1 MSWLAQPGTRCV
13 DSHTLP
19 RTKLLQQLVRAFKMP
34 SHHVKRALTVAEVST
49 KSGRTW
55 EPRVTQHQ
63 ILSHDGTTGDTG
75 MVARCCTCVCTTTR
89 TESGNQVRV
98 FHALPMTS
106 ATICAWDGSLRV
118 SDGNVESA
126 PIGSLRANVDLSE
139 DSPHIPDHA
148 SVPQSSSS
156 RLTRTYL

>member
-34 SHHVKRALTVAEVST
+34 SHHVKRALTVAEVSN

-63 ILSHDGTTGDTG
+63 ILSQNGTSGDTG
-75 MVARCCTCVCTTTR
+75 MGHVA
-89 TESGNQVRV
+89 
-98 FHALPMTS
+98 AL
-106 ATICAWDGSLRV
+106 V
-118 SDGNVESA
+118 SA
-126 PIGSLRANVDLSE
+126 PPPELKAE
-139 DSPHIPDHA
+139 
-148 SVPQSSSS
+148 
-156 RLTRTYL
+156 TRFGFSMHCR

>member
-1 MSWLAQPGTRCV
+1 MSWLAPPGTWCV
-13 DSHTLP
+13 NSHTLH

-34 SHHVKRALTVAEVST
+34 SHHVKRALTVAEVSN

-89 TESGNQVRV
+89 TESGK
-98 FHALPMTS
+98 P
-106 ATICAWDGSLRV
+106 GSGFPCTADDIGDNLRMGRIPRV

-126 PIGSLRANVDLSE
+126 PIGSLRANADLSE
-139 DSPHIPDHA
+139 DSHTFLTMRVCHR
-148 SVPQSSSS
+148 VR
-156 RLTRTYL
+156 RLA